1 MSRDKHE
8 CIWFIFTK
16 NDERTTRSLHDS
28 DVIDCV
34 RPKLVIYMY
43 VLATFVVFFVNDNRT
58 DVYVFVYTVDEFF
71 VIGEL
76 GASEKR
82 HGPVH

>member
-1 MSRDKHE
+1 MNAFGLSLRK
-8 CIWFIFTK
+8 
-16 NDERTTRSLHDS
+16 TTNEQHDLYMIVTSLTA
-28 DVIDCV
+28 
-34 RPKLVIYMY
+34 LVIYMY

-58 DVYVFVYTVDEFF
+58 DVHVFVYTVDEFF